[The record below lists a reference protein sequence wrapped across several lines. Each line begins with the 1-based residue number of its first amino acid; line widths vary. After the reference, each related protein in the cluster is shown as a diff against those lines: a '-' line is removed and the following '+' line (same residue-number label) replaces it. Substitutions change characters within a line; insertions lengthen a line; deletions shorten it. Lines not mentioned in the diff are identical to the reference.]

1 MVAGEVGVIDIDDEQ
16 EAIAH
21 EAAAVDEEAVPEA
34 VRQGASTRRNATRQS
49 DDDAEVYFI
58 VQGR

>member
-1 MVAGEVGVIDIDDEQ
+1 MVAGEIGVIAIDDEQ
-16 EAIAH
+16 EANPH
-21 EAAAVDEEAVPEA
+21 EATAVDEEAVPVA

-49 DDDAEVYFI
+49 DDDAEVYLI